1 MDRQA
6 RLACLMAA
14 AGRCERCGSSG
25 ALEWH
30 HVVTRR
36 VRALRWRLENALALC
51 PDCHRWWHA
60 HPKVAHD
67 WFVARFG
74 PERLRLLRAIRDGNE
89 EGPLPS

>member
-14 AGRCERCGSSG
+14 AGRCERCGSSDG

-36 VRALRWRLENALALC
+36 LRRLRWRPENALALC
-51 PDCHRWWHA
+51 QECHRWWHA
-60 HPKVAHD
+60 SPRRALR
-67 WFVARFG
+67 WFVEKFG
-74 PERLRLLRAIRDGNE
+74 QCRLDLLLAIRRGA
-89 EGPLPS
+89 